1 MLSNPTLIHTPTD
14 IDKLKIESVDTLT
27 ENEEQEARKSQWL
40 TEILKFSSVHGLI
53 RLPNNDSLTALAIL
67 SEVLVFPSESFFLF
81 H

>member
-1 MLSNPTLIHTPTD
+1 MCSLIPPYPHPHRHWQ
-14 IDKLKIESVDTLT
+14 LKIESVDTLT

-53 RLPNNDSLTALAIL
+53 QLPDNDSSRALAIL

>member
-53 RLPNNDSLTALAIL
+53 QLPNNDSLTALAIL

>member
-40 TEILKFSSVHGLI
+40 TEILKFISVHGLI
-53 RLPNNDSLTALAIL
+53 QLPNNDSLTALAIL